1 MPRPVPCAGHARPER
16 RRRPDF
22 ELLRIGALF
31 LVEEPRIRHLA
42 GVPDEHLL
50 QHVGNDL
57 GTSDGQLLVQH
68 LRRHPLC
75 LQLPEQHRFCS
86 RHLGGQPALLVGR
99 GALPD
104 RPPAPDPAGVLRSD
118 RTGPGGDRP
127 ECAGQQRERAAQH
140 LRRVRQF
147 HRGGVPQGRRHAA
160 RLLGSHRV
168 RPRHQGHG
176 AGLPRPPA
184 ALRRIAAGER
194 QFGILRRFRQQGR
207 HAPDQPDLRRREVE
221 TRDGRCQG
229 GYRLRGGFEG
239 NGSLHD
245 GRPPTGP
252 LRVEKHQ
259 HDRPVRTG
267 ARQLHLHLH
276 RRRQRDTVL
285 EPERVPDEPE
295 QVRLDHLHAEA
306 VRLPPGQQLHESVG
320 RLPRLFVPD
329 GRGRPDVL
337 HQKRPSVGG
346 RPRDEGH
353 RPAGL
358 QQGGRDG
365 RDAPPQGAA
374 LLCVG
379 GL

>member
-1 MPRPVPCAGHARPER
+1 M
-16 RRRPDF
+16 
-22 ELLRIGALF
+22 
-31 LVEEPRIRHLA
+31 EEPGVRHLA
-42 GVPDEHLL
+42 GIAHEHLL
-50 QHVGNDL
+50 QSVGNDL
-57 GTSDGQLLVQH
+57 GTAHRIQFVQH

-75 LQLPEQHRFCS
+75 LQFPEQYRFGP
-86 RHLGGQPALLVGR
+86 RHHGKEFADMVGR
-99 GALPD
+99 SAFLD
-104 RPPAPDPAGVLRSD
+104 RPSAPDPAGVLRSD

-221 TRDGRCQG
+221 TRDGRRQG

-259 HDRPVRTG
+259 HDRPT
-267 ARQLHLHLH
+267 
-276 RRRQRDTVL
+276 
-285 EPERVPDEPE
+285 
-295 QVRLDHLHAEA
+295 
-306 VRLPPGQQLHESVG
+306 S
-320 RLPRLFVPD
+320 
-329 GRGRPDVL
+329 
-337 HQKRPSVGG
+337 S
-346 RPRDEGH
+346 
-353 RPAGL
+353 PATAT
-358 QQGGRDG
+358 RHSS
-365 RDAPPQGAA
+365 
-374 LLCVG
+374 
-379 GL
+379 